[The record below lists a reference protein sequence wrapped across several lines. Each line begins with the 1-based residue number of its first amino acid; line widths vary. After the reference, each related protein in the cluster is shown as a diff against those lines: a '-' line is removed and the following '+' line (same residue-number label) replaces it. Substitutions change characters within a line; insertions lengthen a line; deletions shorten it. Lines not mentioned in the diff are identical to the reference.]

1 MGRYQSASG
10 SLPNGEYKSLPK
22 ALNIPDPTKSSPG
35 PAYRFVSAS
44 AATIYDECRSIYVGN
59 TGNVA
64 LSGSDGNPATFE
76 SVPAGTILPARA
88 TWWSGSAGQVN
99 FLY

>member
-1 MGRYQSASG
+1 MGRYLSASG

-35 PAYRFVSAS
+35 PAYRFISAS
-44 AATIYDECRSIYVGN
+44 ASTTYEECRSIYVGN
-59 TGNVA
+59 AGNVA
-64 LSGSDGNPATFE
+64 LSGSDDIVVTFE
-76 SVPAGTILPARA
+76 NVPGGTTLATRA
-88 TWWSGSAGQVN
+88 TMWSGSAGQVN

>member
-1 MGRYQSASG
+1 MGRYQADSTD
-10 SLPNGEYKSLPK
+10 GEKSSPK
-22 ALNIPDPTKSSPG
+22 ALNIPDPVKTSPA

-44 AATIYDECRSIYVGN
+44 AATIYDECRSVYVGN

-76 SVPAGTILPARA
+76 SVPAGTILPTRA

>member
-1 MGRYQSASG
+1 MGRYQADSTDG
-10 SLPNGEYKSLPK
+10 TKSEPK
-22 ALNIPDPTKSSPG
+22 ALNIPDAVKTSPG